1 MGATLGL
8 GGKENRPARAAAG
21 LRGASKRFGGTVAI
35 EGVSFDLISGQ
46 TLALLGENGAGKS
59 TCVKILAGVYKADAG
74 TVLIDGEPVDWRS
87 PLDAQRHGVAVMHQ
101 HPSLFGDLTVVENIF
116 MGHMPR
122 RRLGTIDQPRM
133 RREAEALLQAVG
145 LSCSPDSELN
155 HLRTS
160 EQQLVEIARALS
172 REAKVLIMDE
182 PTAALS
188 QREVGRLFSVVVD
201 LKKQG
206 VATMFVGHRM
216 EEIYRVADRIA
227 VLRDGRL
234 MANEEAAALDPDRAV
249 QLMIGRSLNAI
260 YPPRRGKPSK
270 PLLEVSRL
278 SRAGIFEDVS
288 FAVRAGEIVGLGG
301 LVGSG
306 RTEIARVL
314 FGVDQPTEGTIRV
327 DGGKVAFA
335 SPDAAMR
342 AGIAYVSED
351 RLGQSLIMDFSILF
365 NASLPVIDRA
375 SIAGLVRRAGEL
387 ALVAPHLKRLRLR
400 YYDYDQ
406 PVKTLSGGNQQKVV
420 LTKWLATAP
429 RILILDE
436 PTQGIDVPTKVEV
449 HSMIAELAAQGLAI
463 LLISSELPELIGMC
477 DRVIVLREGRVTTTF
492 EAGDLDQERIIRAA
506 TDADYAASREGR
518 VFPLVGDGQGRTHG
532 VDEGHGVQGGK
543 GQAEAVATP
552 SLRRLLAKRELGL
565 VCAIAAVTVPA
576 AAVNARMLS
585 AANLTAVAMD
595 AALLMIVAAAQ
606 MLVILTRNIDLSVA
620 SVIGLTAYVAAS
632 YMHLHPTASVVAGL
646 AVACAIGLSCGL
658 INGLVVTLG
667 NVPAIVVTLGTL
679 AIFRGVDSL
688 VTGGK
693 QISAD
698 QVPQAWLDLTG
709 ARISGVPAVVI
720 IAIATLIIMGLAL
733 RLFAVGREF
742 YAVGSNPEGAALIGV
757 PRAALVLAAFVVSG
771 LLAGFDGALWASR
784 YATIDARVATGFE
797 LTVIAAVVVG
807 GVAIRGGAGSVLGVA
822 LGAVLLLLI
831 QNGLTLARVD
841 PLWLQGVY
849 GLVIL
854 IAVGVDALVGRRPR
868 LTVRRA
874 P

>member
-1 MGATLGL
+1 MGATVGL
-8 GGKENRPARAAAG
+8 GSKENRSARAAAG
-21 LRGASKRFGGTVAI
+21 LRGAGKRFGGTVAI
-35 EGVSFDLISGQ
+35 EGVSFDLMSGQ

-59 TCVKILAGVYKADAG
+59 TCVKILAGVYRADAG

-122 RRLGTIDQPRM
+122 GRLGAIDQPRM

-155 HLRTS
+155 RLRTS

-201 LKKQG
+201 LKKHG

-234 MANEEAAALDPDRAV
+234 VANEEAAALDHDRAV
-249 QLMIGRSLNAI
+249 RLMIGRSLSAI
-260 YPPRRGKPSK
+260 YPPRRGKPGK
-270 PLLEVSRL
+270 PSLEVSQL
-278 SRAGIFEDVS
+278 SRAGIFDDVS
-288 FAVRAGEIVGLGG
+288 FSVRAGEIVGLGG

-327 DGGKVAFA
+327 DGAKVAFA

-375 SIAGLVRRAGEL
+375 STAGLVRRASEV

-400 YYDYDQ
+400 YYDYAQ

-477 DRVIVLREGRVTTTF
+477 DRVIVLREGRVTATF
-492 EAGDLDQERIIRAA
+492 DAGDVDQERIIRAA
-506 TDADYAASREGR
+506 TDADYAASRGG
-518 VFPLVGDGQGRTHG
+518 PADGQGGGARG
-532 VDEGHGVQGGK
+532 VGEGNAVPGGK
-543 GQAEAVATP
+543 GQVEAITAP
-552 SLRRLLAKRELGL
+552 SLRRFLAKRELGL
-565 VCAIAAVTVPA
+565 VCAIAAVIVPA

-585 AANLTAVAMD
+585 AANMTAIAMD

-632 YMHLHPTASVVAGL
+632 YMHLHPAASVVAGL
-646 AVACAIGLSCGL
+646 AVACAVGLACGL

-679 AIFRGVDSL
+679 AIFRGLDSL
-688 VTGGK
+688 LTGGK

-709 ARISGVPAVVI
+709 ARVAGVPAVVI

-757 PRAALVLAAFVVSG
+757 RRAALVLAAFVVSG

-854 IAVGVDALVGRRPR
+854 IAVGVDALVGRGPR